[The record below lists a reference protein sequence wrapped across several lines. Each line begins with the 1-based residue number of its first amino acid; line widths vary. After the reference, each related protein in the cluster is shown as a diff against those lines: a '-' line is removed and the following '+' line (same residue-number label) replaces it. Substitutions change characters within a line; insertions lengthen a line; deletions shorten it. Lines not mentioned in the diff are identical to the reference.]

1 MATVSLP
8 DILRLS
14 IAERLQ
20 LATAIWESIVSDPE
34 SLPLTEDQRREI
46 ALDGDRLTLTSPAIL
61 FKGQMRVFRAI
72 WRRDG

>member
-46 ALDGDRLTLTSPAIL
+46 LRRSEAHKKNPQEAIP
-61 FKGQMRVFRAI
+61 FEESVERI
-72 WRRDG
+72 RRSL